1 MEEEK
6 NKVVVRITEDGIII
20 GDFPSGDY
28 VNLVKLIG
36 CNDCILQFDCD
47 VNFRTFM
54 KKLDPYINEIYCYGL
69 ADYIK
74 DFIAEQYTQQV
85 LNNSI

>member
-20 GDFPSGDY
+20 GDFPSEDY
-28 VNLVKLIG
+28 VDVVKLIG

-47 VNFRTFM
+47 VNF
-54 KKLDPYINEIYCYGL
+54 KH
-69 ADYIK
+69 
-74 DFIAEQYTQQV
+74 
-85 LNNSI
+85 S